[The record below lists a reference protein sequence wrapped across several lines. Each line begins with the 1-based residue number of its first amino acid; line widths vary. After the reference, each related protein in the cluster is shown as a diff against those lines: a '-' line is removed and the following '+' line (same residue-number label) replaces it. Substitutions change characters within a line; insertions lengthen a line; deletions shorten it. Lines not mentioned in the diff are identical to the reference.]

1 LPVREADASD
11 LALLE
16 QHVRAAG
23 DIARSFYGG
32 DYKRWSKNKG
42 EPVTEADLAVD
53 LYLNESLLA
62 ARPDYGWLSEEG
74 DSAGTHV
81 GAARAFIVDPIDGT
95 TAFLKGKPHF
105 SVSVA
110 VAEDGAPVAAAVY
123 NPITDEFFGAALGCG
138 ARLNGAVIRVSACAR
153 IEGCRMLGAKDMFEH
168 PAWSQPPNQPWPPMQ
183 IEQRS
188 SIAYRMALVAAG
200 NFDAAVVLAPKHD
213 WDMAAGDLIVREAG
227 GRVTAHDGTAL
238 RYDGPSA
245 IQRTMICAGP
255 ALHALLVAKLKHLNL
270 TQR

>member
-1 LPVREADASD
+1 MMASNG
-11 LALLE
+11 AIA
-16 QHVRAAG
+16 VRAAG
-23 DIARSFYGG
+23 EIARTYYGG

-138 ARLNGAVIRVSACAR
+138 ARLNGAVIRVSACAHL
-153 IEGCRMLGAKDMFEH
+153 LGQIPYQEVRHDPIVLPPRVHNPEYHRGPIPREMYV
-168 PAWSQPPNQPWPPMQ
+168 PA
-183 IEQRS
+183 I
-188 SIAYRMALVAAG
+188 Y
-200 NFDAAVVLAPKHD
+200 
-213 WDMAAGDLIVREAG
+213 
-227 GRVTAHDGTAL
+227 
-238 RYDGPSA
+238 
-245 IQRTMICAGP
+245 
-255 ALHALLVAKLKHLNL
+255 
-270 TQR
+270 